1 MLNGTPTGLAS
12 NAEPLLYLAELLHRV
27 KNEYAIAIAL
37 ASVTASR
44 SSSQETK
51 GALAQVIECL
61 TRFAK
66 THRLLSPPAFEAVA
80 DLGEYLTQLC
90 EIKVETELGPRGI
103 RLHLAIPHLVTL
115 DNARCWRV
123 GLIVAELITN
133 AARHDASSG
142 PGEIFV
148 SVGFDAGQVVC
159 RVCNNGPITSN
170 FRPGLGMSLVDA
182 LAAELDGGIERRFG
196 ENGAM
201 ITLSF
206 PAQSY
211 QPSERHKVR
220 FVR

>member
-1 MLNGTPTGLAS
+1 MLDTSATSGPES
-12 NAEPLLYLAELLHRV
+12 LLYLAELLHRV
-27 KNEYAIAIAL
+27 KNEYAIAIAS
-37 ASVTASR
+37 ASMMASR
-44 SSSQETK
+44 SSCQETK
-51 GALAQVIECL
+51 SALEQVIECL

-66 THRLLSPPAFEAVA
+66 THRLLSPPAREGVT
-80 DLGEYLTQLC
+80 DLGDYLTQLC
-90 EIKVETELGPRGI
+90 EIKVETELERCGMSLRLGI
-103 RLHLAIPHLVTL
+103 PYPVAL

-133 AARHDASSG
+133 AARHGASSG
-142 PGEIFV
+142 PAEIFV

-206 PAQSY
+206 PPGSY
-211 QPSERHKVR
+211 LPSERQKFR

>member
-1 MLNGTPTGLAS
+1 MLDAS
-12 NAEPLLYLAELLHRV
+12 ATSGPESLLYVGELLHRV

-37 ASVTASR
+37 ASMISSR

-51 GALAQVIECL
+51 VALEQVIECL

-66 THRLLSPPAFEAVA
+66 THRLLSPPALEGVT
-80 DLGEYLTQLC
+80 DLGDYLTQLC
-90 EIKVETELGPRGI
+90 EIKVETELERRGMS
-103 RLHLAIPHLVTL
+103 LHLAIPYLVAL

-148 SVGFDAGQVVC
+148 SVGFDAGQIVC
-159 RVCNNGPITSN
+159 RVCNNGPVTSTL
-170 FRPGLGMSLVDA
+170 RPGLGTCVVDA
-182 LAAELDGGIERRFG
+182 LAAELDGRIERRFG
-196 ENGAM
+196 ENGAV

-206 PAQSY
+206 PAGSY
-211 QPSERHKVR
+211 QPSERQKLR

>member
-1 MLNGTPTGLAS
+1 MLDVSATSDRELPLYV
-12 NAEPLLYLAELLHRV
+12 AEMLHRV

-51 GALAQVIECL
+51 GALEQVIECL

-66 THRLLSPPAFEAVA
+66 THRLLSPPAFEAVT

-90 EIKVETELGPRGI
+90 EIKVETELGPRGMS
-103 RLHLAIPHLVTL
+103 LNLAIPHLLTL
-115 DNARCWRV
+115 DNARCWKV
-123 GLIVAELITN
+123 GLVVAELITN
-133 AARHDASSG
+133 AARHGASSG
-142 PGEIFV
+142 PAEIFV
-148 SVGFDAGQVVC
+148 SVALNAGQVEC
-159 RVCNNGPITSN
+159 RVCNSGPVMST
-170 FRPGLGMSLVDA
+170 FRPGLGTCLVDA
-182 LAAELDGGIERRFG
+182 LAVELDGRIERRFG

-211 QPSERHKVR
+211 QPSEPQKIR
-220 FVR
+220 FIR